1 MKKVREGSGG
11 SLNFDAPILVW
22 PRPPRLPPLSRGTH
36 ALLCLTDS
44 RPPFLPQPHT
54 QIPAPSLWDD
64 ATRSL
69 TVVVPAYNEE
79 ERLPRALD
87 ELLRYGRKRG
97 RWRDGW

>member
-1 MKKVREGSGG
+1 MGG
-11 SLNFDAPILVW
+11 EARRNFKTMPPAFVFGTARPACAQPTRLFYVSRTPAW
-22 PRPPRLPPLSRGTH
+22 PSLPP
-36 ALLCLTDS
+36 
-44 RPPFLPQPHT
+44 PPHL

-87 ELLRYGRKRG
+87 ELLR
-97 RWRDGW
+97 